1 MRWMGIRYRQNKA
14 LMRDRESEGSR
25 RVSGENRS
33 ATGASMPGFKARPP
47 AEPTVLL
54 DDAVV
59 RVTRWDFVS
68 GADTGHHVHGM
79 GYVVVPMT
87 DCKFLIEEPNGSR
100 EVDMARGQVYR
111 RDAGVEHNVV
121 NRGEE
126 FMSFIE
132 IEYK

>member
-1 MRWMGIRYRQNKA
+1 
-14 LMRDRESEGSR
+14 
-25 RVSGENRS
+25 
-33 ATGASMPGFKARPP
+33 MPGFRARPP
-47 AEPTVLL
+47 AEPTILL

-59 RVTRWDFVS
+59 SVTRWDFVP

-87 DCKFLIEEPNGSR
+87 DCKFLLEEEAGER
-100 EVDMARGQVYR
+100 RVDMARGQVYR
-111 RDAGVEHNVV
+111 REAGVAHNVV
-121 NRGEE
+121 NGGTE